1 MIESAP
7 GPADATRPSE
17 IARSHAA
24 IRGERLHA
32 AMKAP
37 ATFAAFAGWA
47 GVSVSK
53 RKKLREY
60 WTFVNR
66 AARQPSR
73 VGAVLPT
80 SRYVARAVAAVVPS
94 FGAPTVLELGPG
106 TGALS
111 GPIQRRLPEAA
122 RHLAVEID
130 PKMVDYLHRTKPW
143 LEVIEGDVTHLRKLL
158 DEIGVDQV
166 DAVISS
172 IPWTLLPPDK
182 QRELLQQAASV
193 MAPNGVFTTVTYLTT
208 LWRPTTRAFVES
220 LHDTFDEVL
229 PRTAIWRNVPPA
241 RIYACRRP
249 R

>member
-1 MIESAP
+1 M
-7 GPADATRPSE
+7 
-17 IARSHAA
+17 
-24 IRGERLHA
+24 
-32 AMKAP
+32 
-37 ATFAAFAGWA
+37 
-47 GVSVSK
+47 SK

-60 WTFVNR
+60 WTFMNS
-66 AARQPSR
+66 AARQPST

-80 SRYVARAVAAVVPS
+80 SRYVAAAVATVVPS
-94 FGAPTVLELGPG
+94 YGAPTVLELGPG

-111 GPIQRRLPEAA
+111 GPIQRRLAEGA

-130 PKMVDYLHRTKPW
+130 PKMVHYLRCAKPW
-143 LEVIEGDVTHLRKLL
+143 LEVIEGDATHLRKLL
-158 DEIGVDQV
+158 DEAGVDQV

-182 QRELLQQAASV
+182 QRELLLQAASV

-208 LWRPTTRAFVES
+208 LWRQPTRAFITA
-220 LHDTFDEVL
+220 LQDTFDEVL